1 MCGKGGP
8 GLAKIRTGDFLQAT
22 GWTEGGMSM
31 KRMQTVVAVSLLGGL
46 VVFSGGMMASP
57 VGTVA
62 AQEQTAWDAV
72 YTDAQASRGESV
84 YTASCAVCHGD
95 DLSGSE
101 MGPGLAGASFLEFWD
116 GLSLGDLYQVMSVSM
131 PQDNP
136 GSLET
141 SEYVDVIAYML
152 QKSEYPSGDNELPAD
167 EAALGGVMIKA
178 QQ

>member
-1 MCGKGGP
+1 MQRIP
-8 GLAKIRTGDFLQAT
+8 SAAAAALLIGLA
-22 GWTEGGMSM
+22 
-31 KRMQTVVAVSLLGGL
+31 
-46 VVFSGGMMASP
+46 MASQ
-57 VGTVA
+57 GWMSGSAFDTAVA
-62 AQEQTAWDAV
+62 ARGQTAWDGV
-72 YTDAQASRGESV
+72 YTDAQASRGEGV

-116 GLSLGDLYQVMSVSM
+116 GLSLGDLYQVMSISM

-136 GSLET
+136 GSLEL

-152 QKSEYPSGDNELPAD
+152 QKSDYPTGADELPAD
-167 EAALGGVMIKA
+167 EAALGQVMIEA